1 MKDSKVIILILVVVG
16 VILLVLWLNSCEKYS
31 FHSFPGPRSNYHTPG
46 HSIHVGTGNFD
57 WSKVSGYEDCMK
69 MLINQRLPR
78 READTMC
85 TPYLSDPEA
94 EEFPF

>member
-1 MKDSKVIILILVVVG
+1 MKDDSVVILVLVGG
-16 VILLVLWLNSCEKYS
+16 VILLVLWLNNCEKYS
-31 FHSFPGPRSNYHTPG
+31 SHMFPGPQSDGYSG